1 MAPVTQPRFVMVVM
15 IDEPGGEDYYGGLVA
30 APTFAAVMP
39 AALRLYNVPPD
50 DPEHPLI
57 LTSTSGAAP

>member
-1 MAPVTQPRFVMVVM
+1 M

-30 APTFAAVMP
+30 APTFADVMP

-50 DPEHPLI
+50 DPSHPLI
-57 LTSTSGAAP
+57 LTSAAEPAQ